1 MSLKR
6 SWTLFKTEVFHG
18 PRGSILVMSL
28 LTPVLIALFVNLAF
42 GNIFSD
48 RAKLGV
54 YDQGDSRLASII
66 RENGGVTV
74 KSYDS
79 ENGLKDAAR
88 NGAIDMGIILPSGL
102 DNTIKSGTVSLTAYV
117 WGESLAKNRTIIPAV
132 LADSLHE
139 LAGVSVPVVIETV
152 PLGKTTGLPWSDRLL
167 PLVVLTSVFFG
178 GMMLPAASIINEKQR
193 RTLQA
198 LNVTP
203 ATLGDIFTAKGAI
216 GVLMAIVMGVLTL
229 AFSAGLGA
237 LSPPLLLVLALGAV
251 LAAEIGLLVGA
262 FIKDINSLFAFWKF
276 GGLLLYGPA
285 VVFMFPQIPAW
296 VGYIFPTYYVIKPV
310 MDLSV
315 NGLGFSTIALNLVI
329 LCAIVVVMAL
339 AVRAIINRLSTQ
351 ALSLS

>member
-28 LTPVLIALFVNLAF
+28 LTPIIIALFVNLAF
-42 GNIFSD
+42 GNIFSG

-54 YDQGDSRLASII
+54 YDQGDSRLANIMQ
-66 RENGGVTV
+66 ENGGVTV

-79 ENGLKDAAR
+79 ETGLKDAAR
-88 NGAIDMGIILPSGL
+88 RGAVDMGIILPSGL
-102 DNTIKSGTVSLTAYV
+102 DSAIKSGTVSLTAYV

-139 LAGVSVPVVIETV
+139 LAGMSVPVTIETV
-152 PLGKTTGLPWSDRLL
+152 PLGDTAGLPWSDRLL
-167 PLVVLTSVFFG
+167 PLVVLTAVFFG
-178 GMMLPAASIINEKQR
+178 GMMLPAASLINEKQR
-193 RTLQA
+193 RTLLA

-203 ATLGDIFTAKGAI
+203 ATLGDIFTAKGVI
-216 GVLMAIVMGVLTL
+216 GVLMAFVMGVLTL

-237 LSPPLLLVLALGAV
+237 LNPLLLLVLGLGAI
-251 LAAEIGLLVGA
+251 LAAEIGLITGA

-285 VVFMFPQIPAW
+285 VVYMFPQIPAW
-296 VGYIFPTYYVIKPV
+296 VGYIFPTYYVIQPV
-310 MDLSV
+310 LDLSV
-315 NGLGFSTIALNLVI
+315 NGLGFSAIALNVVI
-329 LCAIVVVMAL
+329 LAAIVAVMGLAL
-339 AVRAIINRLSTQ
+339 RAVINRLSTQ